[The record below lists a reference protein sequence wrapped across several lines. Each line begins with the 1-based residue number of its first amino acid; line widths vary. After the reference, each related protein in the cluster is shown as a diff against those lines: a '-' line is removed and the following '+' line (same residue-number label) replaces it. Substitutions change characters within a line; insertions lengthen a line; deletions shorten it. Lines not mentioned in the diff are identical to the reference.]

1 MHLAPEPP
9 RSWLAAD
16 PIWLGSALENPD
28 LLSMH
33 RVSRRVNNAR
43 NDVSDCVAALLVPQ
57 NSASRNARAA
67 PGIETCCFRYACGSR
82 RAASVWTPSVRP
94 KFQRDQ
100 SLGGPASKYRSVLAT
115 YIASMPATAR
125 ATTRSASPPSRTRTP
140 STRGCAGTTRL
151 SDLSMTATWHE
162 IAATSLVPCFGSLSR
177 YHFGVVALLGL
188 FLRHG
193 YSGAVTVRV
202 TDSALTPRSTTPN
215 RWVGFPPR
223 AFWRTPCT
231 DRFCSWRTETCVR
244 HSSMH
249 RR

>member
-1 MHLAPEPP
+1 MLIGPLPQLTTAAIETIRALLHRMPMHLAPEPP

-115 YIASMPATAR
+115 YIANTHLHR
-125 ATTRSASPPSRTRTP
+125 
-140 STRGCAGTTRL
+140 
-151 SDLSMTATWHE
+151 
-162 IAATSLVPCFGSLSR
+162 
-177 YHFGVVALLGL
+177 
-188 FLRHG
+188 
-193 YSGAVTVRV
+193 
-202 TDSALTPRSTTPN
+202 
-215 RWVGFPPR
+215 
-223 AFWRTPCT
+223 WRTT
-231 DRFCSWRTETCVR
+231 VIYGL
-244 HSSMH
+244 SSMDSRERF
-249 RR
+249 RRSRSPFPGLK